1 MRRSKKRGGWP
12 ITRSL
17 NKSEVKNLNEYF
29 KYVSQQGRQLF
40 ISIHYRRSE
49 QMSDFDRK
57 RGIVRKIG
65 NLSTLLKKAGE
76 TPNYVCLWEKPVD
89 RNLHGHICLTLPKSK
104 WPIIQNWVIRNEGV
118 WENEKRDYKKRF
130 NSEIH
135 CCPFDHRYHR
145 TYLIK
150 SRRPC
155 GPPEI
160 DRQYGRREK
169 QDPIRGRRVSYSKH
183 AKDILAEIHAAQS
196 SNCST
201 IETTSKSE
209 T

>member
-1 MRRSKKRGGWP
+1 MGRSKNKGGWP

-17 NKSEVKNLNEYF
+17 NKDEVKELNAYF
-29 KYVSQQGRQLF
+29 KYVSQQERQLF

-49 QMSDFDRK
+49 RMSDSDRK

-65 NLSTLLKKAGE
+65 NLSTLLKKADE

-89 RNLHGHICLTLPKSK
+89 RNLHGHICISLPKSK
-104 WPIIQNWVIRNEGV
+104 WKLVQDWVIRNEGV
-118 WENEKRDYKKRF
+118 WETEKRDYKKRS

-145 TYLIK
+145 RYLTK
-150 SRRPC
+150 SRRPF

-169 QDPIRGRRVSYSKH
+169 QDPIRGRRVSYSKY
-183 AKDILAEIHAAQS
+183 AKGILVQIHATQS
-196 SNCST
+196 NNCST
-201 IETTSKSE
+201 IETTSKNES
-209 T
+209 